1 MRKIPGINL
10 HSQTTLNKAQ
20 LTRRCGVSVRSKTSA
35 VLQSELIWDRGSLAI
50 WESRL
55 FVSISNSLNS
65 QTRHL
70 STNCAFSSLLAPENG
85 KSQKVEAFQHSQH
98 PREERGPPHLS
109 PFRLPLE
116 QKGLALELLDVNQRQ
131 RMRKLRRSQNWS
143 SAVSTISRSDDVEV
157 STLISLYLS
166 QSHLNTQQL
175 KSAIQLIFKAIF
187 FQKVNVQ
194 EMGGIA
200 LQWRFVVKTVFLQK
214 LFLGLFS
221 FWSLFQ
227 LSRFLPRH
235 RACRR
240 SAQRQS
246 HETCQNHAPWG

>member
-1 MRKIPGINL
+1 MAPTRLRKIPGINL

-98 PREERGPPHLS
+98 PREERGPPHLAPS
-109 PFRLPLE
+109 RAERYIAWIAWGQSATAHAETSSVSKLIFSS
-116 QKGLALELLDVNQRQ
+116 VNY
-131 RMRKLRRSQNWS
+131 
-143 SAVSTISRSDDVEV
+143 ISRSDEAV

-175 KSAIQLIFKAIF
+175 KSAIQLIFMSIQCF
-187 FQKVNVQ
+187 SSQKV
-194 EMGGIA
+194 
-200 LQWRFVVKTVFLQK
+200 T
-214 LFLGLFS
+214 
-221 FWSLFQ
+221 
-227 LSRFLPRH
+227 
-235 RACRR
+235 
-240 SAQRQS
+240 
-246 HETCQNHAPWG
+246 

>member
-1 MRKIPGINL
+1 M
-10 HSQTTLNKAQ
+10 A
-20 LTRRCGVSVRSKTSA
+20 VS
-35 VLQSELIWDRGSLAI
+35 QSEKVDSSSQSRTLSTPRLAISQPTAHSHLCSLQRMGSLKKL
-50 WESRL
+50 RP
-55 FVSISNSLNS
+55 SNILNI
-65 QTRHL
+65 L
-70 STNCAFSSLLAPENG
+70 E
-85 KSQKVEAFQHSQH
+85 K
-98 PREERGPPHLS
+98 RGPPHLS